1 MKKFLIPILAIM
13 FLLPFMYGGC
23 LSSDDIADITGVLD
37 LAGTWAGPGHYFD
50 EPDGESNEIFVDIEL
65 TLGSDGKISD
75 ATINDDDVTSDLIPE
90 GVTLDDHDID
100 INGLLEFFFSDDS
113 TAGVIFFQNDLN
125 YLYFFSH
132 YANGNAFAD
141 GTLEKGGT
149 SFSGTPP
156 DLVGSWA
163 GFGFDFFADGSSEK
177 FTISDFVVTMP
188 SVDPM
193 VTGTDPDGNSFTGTL
208 FPHPDFNTNGSF
220 WGELSVAD
228 DGYMGIYYAFMS
240 PNKQVIG
247 FLTWG
252 SSEGWS
258 AVLLKNNRTH
268 DHPSQKGASAPFL
281 FMDYYKIT
289 IR

>member
-1 MKKFLIPILAIM
+1 MKRIALLVALTLMIM
-13 FLLPFMYGGC
+13 PLYVACLHDEAEDAASGFFVPNLPSM
-23 LSSDDIADITGVLD
+23 
-37 LAGTWAGPGHYFD
+37 AGTWAGPGHYFD
-50 EPDGESNEIFVDIEL
+50 PPGFTDEIFVDIEL
-65 TLGSDGKISD
+65 TLESDGDISA
-75 ATINDDDVTSDLIPE
+75 ATLNGQAFSTVLNVPDDVTGTVSSFDVQGLVE
-90 GVTLDDHDID
+90 FGFS
-100 INGLLEFFFSDDS
+100 NGF
-113 TAGVIFFQNDLN
+113 TGGVIFDPGDLK

-132 YANGNAFAD
+132 ANDSLGSAFAD

-163 GFGFDFFADGSSEK
+163 GFGFDFLADGSSEK

-208 FPHPDFNTNGSF
+208 FPHVDFNTNGSF
-220 WGELSVAD
+220 WGELSVAG

-240 PNKQVIG
+240 PDKKVIG

-258 AVLLKNNRTH
+258 AVLLKK
-268 DHPSQKGASAPFL
+268 Q
-281 FMDYYKIT
+281 
-289 IR
+289 